1 MDQDRFKRAM
11 ALAHSG
17 NGQEALHELRAMA
30 REILSPDEKALV
42 FYGQAACLQ
51 RLGKLEEA
59 RNCNRQA
66 VAISPRDEVRART
79 DLCEAVLCWEER
91 RFQESLRILDNILK
105 QYSDLLRTPD
115 LRDVY
120 EGVQIRRG
128 ILLAKFSRPREAR
141 PLLEEALSFDPGL
154 VDMRQALYYLGV
166 TLFNLGEKK
175 AAKARFLEL
184 LPGSDD
190 DYWTVSARY
199 YLGIIYSEEGAY
211 AKALLEFE
219 RVEPHA
225 SWADISKDKI
235 YGWLARTYRLVGN
248 SAQAER
254 CEKLAR
260 E

>member
-1 MDQDRFKRAM
+1 MAQD
-11 ALAHSG
+11 
-17 NGQEALHELRAMA
+17 N
-30 REILSPDEKALV
+30 LSPDEKALLL
-42 FYGQAACLQ
+42 YGQAVCLQ

-59 RNCNRQA
+59 RKCNRQA

-79 DLCEAVLCWEER
+79 DLGEAVLCWEER
-91 RFQESLRILDNILK
+91 RFQESLRILDNILER
-105 QYSDLLRTPD
+105 YSDLLRTPD

-128 ILLAKFSRPREAR
+128 ILLAKFSRPGEAR
-141 PLLEEALSFDPGL
+141 PLLEEALSFDPGA
-154 VDMRQALYYLGV
+154 VDIRQALYYLGV
-166 TLFNLGEKK
+166 ALFNLAEKK
-175 AAKARFLEL
+175 AAKARFLGL

-190 DYWTVSARY
+190 DYWAISARY

-211 AKALLEFE
+211 GKALLEFE
-219 RVEPHA
+219 HVEPHA
-225 SWADISKDKI
+225 KAANISNDKI

-248 SAQAER
+248 SGQAER